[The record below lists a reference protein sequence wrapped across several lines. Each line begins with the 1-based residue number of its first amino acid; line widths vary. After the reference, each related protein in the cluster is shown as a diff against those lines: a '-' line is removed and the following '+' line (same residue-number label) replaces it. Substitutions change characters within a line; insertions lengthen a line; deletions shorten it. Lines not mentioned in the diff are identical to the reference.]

1 MLRALDGLPINLHQ
15 ICTLKGL
22 EPEIIN
28 QIITRIVAHRIE
40 FVDRKVPTVAGLKP
54 PKPVL
59 NLHWMGGFARGKD
72 ATEVELCE
80 GGVVVVGG

>member
-1 MLRALDGLPINLHQ
+1 
-15 ICTLKGL
+15 LKETAATANNCAG
-22 EPEIIN
+22 
-28 QIITRIVAHRIE
+28 QRRGGVAHRIE